1 MRNTA
6 SQTDGM
12 TVKLGISLSDETHA
26 AIAAAAKAE
35 DLPLSTFVD
44 RVLAREIFR
53 RGVDDHNDML
63 REAGLADPDR
73 LRTRIDA
80 RQQSISDWKSAHRR
94 TEGGV
99 A

>member
-26 AIAAAAKAE
+26 AVAAGPNGPGRP
-35 DLPLSTFVD
+35 DDTVVS
-44 RVLAREIFR
+44 RVSCR
-53 RGVDDHNDML
+53 D
-63 REAGLADPDR
+63 AGLADPDR
-73 LRTRIDA
+73 LRTRLDA

>member
-1 MRNTA
+1 
-6 SQTDGM
+6 M

-35 DLPLSTFVD
+35 NLPLSTFVD
-44 RVLAREIFR
+44 RVLAREMFR

-63 REAGLADPDR
+63 REAGIADPNH
-73 LRTRIDA
+73 LRARVDA
-80 RQQSISDWKSAHRR
+80 RQQSIGEWKTAHRR